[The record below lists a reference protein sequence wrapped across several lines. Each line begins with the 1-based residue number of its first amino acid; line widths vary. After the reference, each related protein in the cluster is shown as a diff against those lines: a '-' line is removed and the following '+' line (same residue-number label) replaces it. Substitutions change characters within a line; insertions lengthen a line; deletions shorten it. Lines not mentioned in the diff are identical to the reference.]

1 MEQIVLVGD
10 SVFDNQTYVGD
21 DPDVIAHLRGMMP
34 KDWTATLCAVDGS
47 TTETLPAQVG
57 RIPKDATYIVA
68 SVGGNDAL
76 GHLALLF
83 DDTQSGASLLQ
94 SLAEIGEDFAGSYN
108 RAILGLQAL
117 GKPMCLCTIYNGNL
131 AEELSGPAQAAVAV
145 FNDKIYM
152 VANELGLPV
161 LELRRICTEPSD
173 YANPIEPSSKG
184 GAKIAKAILLHIRSS
199 LAHRRNR

>member
-1 MEQIVLVGD
+1 
-10 SVFDNQTYVGD
+10 
-21 DPDVIAHLRGMMP
+21 
-34 KDWTATLCAVDGS
+34 
-47 TTETLPAQVG
+47 
-57 RIPKDATYIVA
+57 
-68 SVGGNDAL
+68 
-76 GHLALLF
+76 
-83 DDTQSGASLLQ
+83 
-94 SLAEIGEDFAGSYN
+94 
-108 RAILGLQAL
+108 
-117 GKPMCLCTIYNGNL
+117 MCLCTIYNGNL